1 MKVAIIQSCYLPW
14 RGYFDFID
22 DVDLFVV
29 YDDIQ
34 YTRRDWRN
42 RNWIKTANGR
52 QWLTV
57 PVRYAARGQLI
68 RDTGIDD
75 EQPWRAQHA
84 RALQLAYARAPHFA
98 ARRASLLA
106 QLERPFATLSEL
118 NLSLIQWVMTELTIT
133 TPIRRS
139 EDLAPQGRRTDR
151 LIDVLRKVGA
161 TSYVSG
167 PTADAY
173 LEAEKFAAAG
183 IGLEYKEYDYP
194 EYPQLWGSFEPHVSV
209 LDLLFNCGP
218 DSRRWLKSRSPNRVV
233 VPPRGRM

>member
-1 MKVAIIQSCYLPW
+1 MRVAIIQSCYLPW

-29 YDDIQ
+29 YDDVQ
-34 YTRRDWRN
+34 YSRGSWRN
-42 RNWIKTANGR
+42 RNRIKTANGSH
-52 QWLTV
+52 WLTV
-57 PVRYAARGQLI
+57 PVRHAPRGQLI
-68 RDTGIDD
+68 HDIRIDD
-75 EQPWRAQHA
+75 GQPWRAHHA

-98 ARRASLLA
+98 TYRDPLLA
-106 QLERPFATLSEL
+106 RLTQPFATISEL
-118 NLSLIQWVMTELTIT
+118 NLTLLEWVMAELAIA
-133 TPIRRS
+133 TPIRCS
-139 EDLAPQGRRTDR
+139 EEVAAQGRSTDR